1 MIFSIIFIIN
11 ELILF
16 IEECITG
23 VKRRREYDNSIQELK
38 KLLTKNQEEKID
50 VEKIIKNEKPV
61 DIEEMMNINTK
72 NQINNDK
79 IDEDE
84 KQIVNSQNLNNDE

>member
-1 MIFSIIFIIN
+1 M
-11 ELILF
+11 
-16 IEECITG
+16 
-23 VKRRREYDNSIQELK
+23 
-38 KLLTKNQEEKID
+38 TKNQEEKID
-50 VEKIIKNEKPV
+50 VEKIIKKEKPV

>member
-23 VKRRREYDNSIQELK
+23 VKRRREYDNSIQEFK

-50 VEKIIKNEKPV
+50 VEKIIKKEKPV